1 MFDSKVYAQRRD
13 QLRSIPGSGVAL
25 FPGNNDSPMN
35 YRDNP
40 YHFRQDSSF
49 LYFFGLDQPGLAG
62 IVDLE
67 SGQDILFGDD
77 LTLDDIIWMGEQPS
91 VKERALQAGVTGT
104 GTLNELATY
113 LSGCREKGRKVHY
126 LPTYRAETATQLES
140 LLDIHHLQVAK
151 EVSVDLIKAVVAL
164 RSVKDE
170 HEIKDIEDAVDVA
183 YEMHTAVMRMAR
195 PGIYERELAGALEG
209 IALSHGRPVS
219 FPVILSMDGQTLHNH
234 YHGNLLTA
242 GRMLV
247 TDAGT
252 ESVNGLASDITRTIP
267 VSGTFNPR
275 QREIYEIV
283 LKANQETISA
293 VKPGIMNK
301 SLHMMASRI
310 IAGGLKELGLMK
322 GDTEEAVNQG
332 AHALFMPHGLG
343 HMMGLD
349 VHDMEGL
356 GEDYVGYDDEVQRI
370 KQFGTAYLRL
380 ARKLQEGFVFTIEP
394 GIYFIPALIDLWKS
408 ENRFNGFINYE
419 KVEAYKDF
427 GGIRIEDDIL
437 VTADGYRVLGK
448 PIPKTVEEV
457 EDEMKKS

>member
-1 MFDSKVYAQRRD
+1 
-13 QLRSIPGSGVAL
+13 
-25 FPGNNDSPMN
+25 MN
-35 YRDNP
+35 YKGNT

-62 IVDLE
+62 IIDLE
-67 SGQDILFGDD
+67 SGEDILFGDD
-77 LTLDDIIWMGEQPS
+77 LTMDDIIWMGEQPS
-91 VKERALQAGVTGT
+91 MKERALQAGITRT
-104 GTLNELATY
+104 ETCNELGPY
-113 LSGCREKGRKVHY
+113 LAGCREKRRKIHY
-126 LPTYRAETATQLES
+126 LPPYRAETATELES
-140 LLDIHHLQVAK
+140 LLGIHHQQVEK

-164 RSVKDE
+164 RSIKDE
-170 HEIKDIEDAVDVA
+170 HEIKDIDKAVDVA

-195 PGIYERELAGALEG
+195 PGIYERELVGALES
-209 IALSHGRPVS
+209 IALSNGRPVS
-219 FPVILSMDGQTLHNH
+219 FPVILSIDGQTLHNH
-234 YHGNLLTA
+234 YHGNILTA

-267 VSGTFNPR
+267 VSGTFDQR
-275 QREIYEIV
+275 QKEIYEIV
-283 LKANQETISA
+283 LKTNQETIRA

-301 SLHMMASRI
+301 SLHMMACRI

-322 GDTEEAVNQG
+322 GDIEEAIDRG
-332 AHALFMPHGLG
+332 AHALFFPHGLG

-356 GEDYVGYDDEVQRI
+356 GEDYVGYDDEVQRSR
-370 KQFGTAYLRL
+370 QFGTAYLRL

-408 ENRFNGFINYE
+408 EKKFSEFIDYE
-419 KVEAYKDF
+419 KVESYKDF

-437 VTADGYRVLGK
+437 VTAAGYRVLGK
-448 PIPKTVEEV
+448 PIPKTIKEV
-457 EDEMKKS
+457 EDEMAKD